1 MLKRLILILTL
12 IVTFTTTAAHAAG
25 NFLNSVVLEKGDEG
39 FNVIL
44 RSDNTAK
51 VKKSSQ
57 ASDKIVLT
65 LQGITTSSDFNTM
78 YKNTSDINNIIVENT
93 DSDTVKLYIQAP
105 DISKANI
112 VFETPNS
119 APITAVD
126 NFASE
131 KIAWSVIS
139 LILLLMAMKSA
150 KNINT
155 GNPIYDLHQKV
166 LREREMEMY
175 QNFKQ
180 ELKRMPK
187 MNYNVKNRSY
197 TTNVARRN
205 ETIRTMK
212 NSKQLT
218 RI

>member
-12 IVTFTTTAAHAAG
+12 IVTFTVSAASAAD
-25 NFLNSVVLEKGDEG
+25 NFLNSVVLEKGDDG
-39 FNVIL
+39 FNIVL

-57 ASDKIVLT
+57 ATDKMVLT

-78 YKNTSDINNIIVENT
+78 YKNTPDINNIIVENT
-93 DSDTVKLYIQAP
+93 DTDTVKIYIQAP
-105 DISKANI
+105 EISKANVI
-112 VFETPNS
+112 FETPDS
-119 APITAVD
+119 APIPAVD

-131 KIAWSVIS
+131 KIAWSIIS
-139 LILLLMAMKSA
+139 LCLLFMAMKSA

-166 LREREMEMY
+166 VREREMEMY

-187 MNYNVKNRSY
+187 MNYNVNNRSY
-197 TTNVARRN
+197 TTNIVRRN
-205 ETIRTMK
+205 ETIRTIRK
-212 NSKQLT
+212 SKQLT